1 MSRSA
6 EVLLED
12 ILESIRQVEQYTT
25 GLSKETFSAQ
35 PMVQDAVI
43 RRLEVI
49 GEAVK
54 GLPDELRDRH
64 SGVPWRQIAGARD
77 ILIHE
82 YFRVD
87 LELTW
92 QMVTTNL
99 PELQVNVT
107 RILQDLKRSSE
118 EEERS

>member
-1 MSRSA
+1 MNRSA

-12 ILESIRQVEQYTT
+12 ILESIHQVEQYTA
-25 GLSKETFSAQ
+25 GLSKEMFSAQ

-43 RRLEVI
+43 RRLEVV
-49 GEAVK
+49 GKAVK
-54 GLPDELRDRH
+54 GLPNELRERH
-64 SGVPWRQIAGARD
+64 TEVPWRQIAGARD
-77 ILIHE
+77 ILIHD

-99 PELQVNVT
+99 PELQANVT
-107 RILQDLKRSSE
+107 RILQILKHSGE
-118 EEERS
+118 EG

>member
-25 GLSKETFSAQ
+25 GLSKEAFSAQ

-64 SGVPWRQIAGARD
+64 SEVPWRQIAGARD
-77 ILIHE
+77 ILITHTSA
-82 YFRVD
+82 
-87 LELTW
+87 L
-92 QMVTTNL
+92 
-99 PELQVNVT
+99 
-107 RILQDLKRSSE
+107 ILS
-118 EEERS
+118 

>member
-12 ILESIRQVEQYTT
+12 ILESIRQVEKYTA
-25 GLSKETFSAQ
+25 GLSKEAFSAQ

-43 RRLEVI
+43 RRLEMI

-54 GLPDELRDRH
+54 GLPNELRDRH
-64 SGVPWRQIAGARD
+64 SSVPWRQIAGARD
-77 ILIHE
+77 VLIHE

-92 QMVTTNL
+92 QMVTINL
-99 PELQVNVT
+99 PELQVNVIQ
-107 RILQDLKRSSE
+107 ILQDLNRSSE
-118 EEERS
+118 EDE